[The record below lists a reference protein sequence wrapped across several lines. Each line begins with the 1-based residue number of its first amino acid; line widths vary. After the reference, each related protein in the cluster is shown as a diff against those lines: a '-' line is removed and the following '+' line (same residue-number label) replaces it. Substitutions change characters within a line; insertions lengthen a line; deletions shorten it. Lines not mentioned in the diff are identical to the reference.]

1 MKTIRRTRNPGR
13 IPRFKK
19 CLNTPIFEGGG
30 VKQDYEKEKRIK
42 RGTYEG
48 EQNKESEYTLD
59 TGIL

>member
-1 MKTIRRTRNPGR
+1 MLKHPDFR
-13 IPRFKK
+13 
-19 CLNTPIFEGGG
+19 GGG

>member
-1 MKTIRRTRNPGR
+1 MLKHPDFR
-13 IPRFKK
+13 
-19 CLNTPIFEGGG
+19 GG

>member
-1 MKTIRRTRNPGR
+1 MKNIRRIKNPGR
-13 IPRFKK
+13 IPKLKK
-19 CLNTPIFEGGG
+19 YLNTPIFWGG

-48 EQNKESEYTLD
+48 EQNKEAEYTLD